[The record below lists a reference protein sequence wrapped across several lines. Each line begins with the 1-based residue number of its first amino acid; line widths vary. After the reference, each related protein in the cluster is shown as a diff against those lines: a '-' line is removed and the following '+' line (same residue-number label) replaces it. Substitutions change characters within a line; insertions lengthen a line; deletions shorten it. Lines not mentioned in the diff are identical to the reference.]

1 MTLVRFDDVSFSY
14 DDATAVLAGVSL
26 SIANG
31 ELVALLGPNGVGKT
45 TLTKLV
51 VALLKPGRGTVTV
64 GGRDT
69 APLMPEDLAD
79 QVAYV
84 FQHPDQQLFAR
95 TVLDEVMFAPLQRLS
110 RADAHDVAMQAL
122 RRVGL
127 SGEHD
132 THPYD
137 LPPAQQ
143 KLVTIAAAM
152 AQRPAVLVLDEP
164 TQGLDRDGIARVGT
178 LLRAVA
184 TEGVAVLA
192 VTHDLGFVTEMFE
205 RAVVL
210 CEGSVAFDGPPRDL
224 ILDERR
230 VRESSLRTPP
240 AARLSRALGLPGT
253 PVRVEEVI
261 AALRGWLK
269 RP

>member
-1 MTLVRFDDVSFSY
+1 MTLVRFADVWFSY
-14 DDATAVLAGVSL
+14 DDATSVLAGVSL

-69 APLMPEDLAD
+69 ASLMPEDLAD

-84 FQHPDQQLFAR
+84 FQHPDQQLVAR

-164 TQGLDRDGIARVGT
+164 TQGLDRDGITRVGT
-178 LLRAVA
+178 LLSAVA

-192 VTHDLGFVTEMFE
+192 VTHDLGFVAEVFE

-210 CEGSVAFDGPPRDL
+210 CEGSVAFDGLPRDL

-230 VRESSLRTPP
+230 MRQSSLRTPP

-253 PVRVEEVI
+253 PVRVGEVA
-261 AALRGWLK
+261 AALRE
-269 RP
+269 RR